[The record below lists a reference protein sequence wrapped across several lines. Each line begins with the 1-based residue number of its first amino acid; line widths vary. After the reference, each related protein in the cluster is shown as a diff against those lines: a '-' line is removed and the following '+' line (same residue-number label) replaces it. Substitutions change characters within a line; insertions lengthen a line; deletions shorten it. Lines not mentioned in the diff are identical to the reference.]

1 MLHASTRK
9 LIDRLSEMTELGK
22 LDWTETEDGT
32 LAYATEGYSVT
43 LTETPNEVIITSKT
57 GKELER
63 ASAEEL
69 ATTQQDDGVAYT
81 SVVAAMT
88 MEASRIARGTEAAI
102 SSLLADLQDAPE
114 ADPTI
119 EETDADENLVEDPV
133 NETTA
138 IVSEPVAPI
147 EPEPEPEPEIAAE
160 TVIETTA
167 STAGEASSEDASE
180 PHPAEI
186 EVAAVEEETGTSSDA
201 EPVAFSEPEAIAE
214 IDTAADE
221 PLDPEPESAAET
233 ETESDVTEA
242 VARLAKEVNQRQ
254 DTGLDAAAAS
264 AVGAVALAAGLTAHS
279 GPEEDTSDSGEVVD
293 ETSAEI
299 VAAEPAAVPA
309 YIPFGLGADSEP
321 EVEADEET
329 EIVAAPE
336 VTTDD
341 VQPAEDNDSPVEITA
356 ASPFAFT
363 PSAQPDPEPAPAE
376 TMWQSAETVAEAEAE
391 TEIEPVAEVTADA
404 APETPFQIAAEP
416 SEETV
421 SDFSISAP
429 AFGAVTD
436 TITGAPELVADA
448 VNDEPDGMVTVAET
462 EDVVEAKAPDAVAPE
477 PEAAPEPAV
486 TEPEPP
492 KTYSLSGIGAGFGLG
507 ALSAKTEA
515 SGIPSAR
522 PSNTPAPEKVII
534 DATDDVL
541 PELEGNLNVSLAE
554 TASAAVSAASSESV
568 AAADPSEPEKDTETD
583 ILKPGTR
590 FNPWD

>member
-69 ATTQQDDGVAYT
+69 ASTQQDDGGAYT

-114 ADPTI
+114 VDPAI
-119 EETDADENLVEDPV
+119 EETDADDDLVEDPV

-138 IVSEPVAPI
+138 IVTEPVAPI
-147 EPEPEPEPEIAAE
+147 APDPEPEAEIAAE
-160 TVIETTA
+160 TVTETDI
-167 STAGEASSEDASE
+167 STADEPVSEDAPESPE
-180 PHPAEI
+180 TEAETI
-186 EVAAVEEETGTSSDA
+186 AAPETESTEVDAVEEASDASSDA
-201 EPVAFSEPEAIAE
+201 EPTAFSE
-214 IDTAADE
+214 TDE
-221 PLDPEPESAAET
+221 PETES

-242 VARLAKEVNQRQ
+242 VARLAKEVNQRD

-264 AVGAVALAAGLTAHS
+264 AVGAVALAAGLATQS
-279 GPEEDTSDSGEVVD
+279 GPEDDDTPASEEHVD
-293 ETSAEI
+293 DAPAEI
-299 VAAEPAAVPA
+299 AATEPAAVPA
-309 YIPFGLGADSEP
+309 YIPFGLGAETEP
-321 EVEADEET
+321 EIEAEDEP
-329 EIVAAPE
+329 EIVAVATE

-341 VQPAEDNDSPVEITA
+341 IETAEDHDAPAEITA

-363 PSAQPDPEPAPAE
+363 PAAEPEPEQAPAE
-376 TMWQSAETVAEAEAE
+376 TMWQSPETSAEPEAK
-391 TEIEPVAEVTADA
+391 TEIEPVAEMVADA
-404 APETPFQIAAEP
+404 EPETPFQIATEP
-416 SEETV
+416 VEGTGSNFT
-421 SDFSISAP
+421 IAAP
-429 AFGAVTD
+429 AFSAVTD
-436 TITGAPELVADA
+436 TVMGEREQVADA
-448 VNDEPDGMVTVAET
+448 AEDASEEMAAIAET
-462 EDVVEAKAPDAVAPE
+462 EETVETEAAEPPAPETEAEPE
-477 PEAAPEPAV
+477 PEAAA
-486 TEPEPP
+486 PEPP

-522 PSNTPAPEKVII
+522 PSNAPAPEKVII

-541 PELEGNLNVSLAE
+541 PELEGNLNVALAE
-554 TASAAVSAASSESV
+554 TASAAVSAANGDSV
-568 AAADPSEPEKDTETD
+568 AVAEGSEPEKDPETD
-583 ILKPGTR
+583 ILKPRTR